1 MRHSLSPVQQRPRE
15 AGVALP
21 HTKDAN
27 VWLELR
33 KAEVPIEEFD
43 GDRLNADSFCMWFED
58 AGGSGP
64 CAVDVIQLGVFERPV
79 DALGFLRHR
88 SIPEALSWIT
98 DRQSEGPVDADD
110 YLGSIEDAELKSQM
124 SALLALIDAALAGPA
139 VAPADLVA
147 VRELHNAALGSTN
160 PENQILAWG
169 SLAEVLTSPVLTE
182 ALDDLLED
190 GDDEAYLVTLKG
202 LLADGTFDAADEMN
216 LAMARA
222 FFDQAQ
228 CF

>member
-1 MRHSLSPVQQRPRE
+1 
-15 AGVALP
+15 LP

-64 CAVDVIQLGVFERPV
+64 CAVDVIQLGVFERPA
-79 DALGFLRHR
+79 DALGFLRHH

-98 DRQSEGPVDADD
+98 HRQSEGPADAEG
-110 YLGSIEDAELKSQM
+110 YLESIEDADLQTQM
-124 SALLALIDAALAGPA
+124 TALLALIDAALAEPSVTA
-139 VAPADLVA
+139 ADLVA
-147 VRELHNAALGSTN
+147 IYELHNAALGSTN

-169 SLAEVLTSPVLTE
+169 SLTEVLASSALAE

-190 GDDEAYLVTLKG
+190 EDDDGDGYLVSLKG
-202 LLADGTFDAADEMN
+202 LLTDGTFDPTDEMN